1 MQRLKLLKSSYDS
14 QRYALQ
20 DNFMIKYPKLI
31 QAAKERLSMV
41 STDAKKVEEELLKQ
55 SDFTIILNG
64 RLMDNRADAGN
75 LIIREMSELKL
86 MEEKVIDK
94 YRGFEL
100 AVLKDTLGGKK
111 IVLKGA
117 SDYDTEIS
125 TNPVGL
131 IVRLEN
137 LFEGIPEKQTF
148 LEKKILDYERDM
160 ESSKEQYEKPF
171 EYEEELN
178 QKTARQSE
186 LNNMLDLENGKA
198 LDEDMGG
205 LKEKVVLQDIH
216 QNEIGKARN
225 GCEPK
230 MELGMAL

>member
-1 MQRLKLLKSSYDS
+1 
-14 QRYALQ
+14 
-20 DNFMIKYPKLI
+20 MIG
-31 QAAKERLSMV
+31 E
-41 STDAKKVEEELLKQ
+41 
-55 SDFTIILNG
+55 
-64 RLMDNRADAGN
+64 
-75 LIIREMSELKL
+75 
-86 MEEKVIDK
+86 

-125 TNPVGL
+125 TSPVGL

-137 LFEGIPEKQTF
+137 LFEGISEKQTF
-148 LEKKILDYERDM
+148 LEKKISDYERDM

-198 LDEDMGG
+198 VDEDMGG

-230 MELGMAL
+230 MESGMAL